1 MISAAFGTL
10 ETSFLRIVSHPLV
23 SITITKLVNGYAK
36 NPRIRNVYCRIFG
49 HHGKDADNIIYIN
62 WLNMV
67 RAGLCGLEFYT
78 PETGTWRQVI
88 Y

>member
-1 MISAAFGTL
+1 M
-10 ETSFLRIVSHPLV
+10 ER
-23 SITITKLVNGYAK
+23 
-36 NPRIRNVYCRIFG
+36 VYCRIFG

-78 PETGTWRQVI
+78 PETGTWRQVLH
-88 Y
+88 YDFFRKF

>member
-1 MISAAFGTL
+1 MQQRDTVL
-10 ETSFLRIVSHPLV
+10 DSFDNLQEYFFSD
-23 SITITKLVNGYAK
+23 
-36 NPRIRNVYCRIFG
+36 RIFG

-78 PETGTWRQVI
+78 PETGTWRQVSSAFQQKTPQQRDFARV
-88 Y
+88 

>member
-1 MISAAFGTL
+1 MLKIQEYGTC
-10 ETSFLRIVSHPLV
+10 
-23 SITITKLVNGYAK
+23 
-36 NPRIRNVYCRIFG
+36 CRIFG

-78 PETGTWRQVI
+78 PETGTWRQVSH
-88 Y
+88 